1 MKIAFDVDVL
11 AKQMDINRMVHQV
24 ADWGYKYI
32 EQSPHPRINPFY
44 KHPLF
49 SEECEKEYRKAGIS
63 LPIFR
68 RFLCVT
74 EYFCVIEFSFSIS
87 DCKNDGFPCAGILSI
102 PLFQHNQTY
111 LMRLQFRLQV

>member
-44 KHPLF
+44 NTVRLCGKP
-49 SEECEKEYRKAGIS
+49 AW
-63 LPIFR
+63 
-68 RFLCVT
+68 RFLPLSSYT
-74 EYFCVIEFSFSIS
+74 
-87 DCKNDGFPCAGILSI
+87 AGPAPQRNRDS
-102 PLFQHNQTY
+102 
-111 LMRLQFRLQV
+111 LQLPTGNG